1 MQHIDEAMEPTDDD
15 MQQQP
20 EEAEPEEEEEE
31 EEDEDIDD
39 LLSLSGDEEYDDDE
53 ELHSLD
59 SFYSGESSMC
69 SDPVTRM
76 CRSNCHCCCWLCC
89 CCCVEHRKLPY
100 RVLSGL
106 PETTLRGALHL
117 CRGCRFV
124 WRRRPSW
131 WPNYV
136 LKTPNSNQHQA
147 GNDPLRS
154 LTLVPVSPPPFFSL
168 LFATSLSPHTSSLPF
183 TSCRT
188 AAWHALPEG
197 YSGTDTS

>member
-1 MQHIDEAMEPTDDD
+1 
-15 MQQQP
+15 
-20 EEAEPEEEEEE
+20 
-31 EEDEDIDD
+31 
-39 LLSLSGDEEYDDDE
+39 
-53 ELHSLD
+53 
-59 SFYSGESSMC
+59 MC

-76 CRSNCHCCCWLCC
+76 CRSNCHSCHCC

-154 LTLVPVSPPPFFSL
+154 LTLVACSSPPSPALLRSPSCHFTFATYILVAIYELSNSSMACAARGVQRDRHIMSYGHNMTQSLTPLPPPFPL
-168 LFATSLSPHTSSLPF
+168 LVQLPF
-183 TSCRT
+183 SS
-188 AAWHALPEG
+188 HISL
-197 YSGTDTS
+197 